1 MNENFLAIDA
11 SIRKEADEI
20 IYGKGLHNILSGFG
34 IPFYTGSYALHL
46 MTWRDLDIYLE
57 TENLSEKNF
66 FELGSKIVVQFQPAK
81 MSFRNERIAKTSGLP
96 NGLYWGIYLG
106 NERAGA
112 WKIDVWTM
120 DIDECRQR
128 LGYCDNLFKRISDS
142 DRKKILE
149 IKSKCWQDPLY
160 RRSYSSSDI
169 YSAVLDKGIENFE
182 QFRKWVQKIL

>member
-1 MNENFLAIDA
+1 LAIDA

-20 IYGKGLHNILSGFG
+20 IYNKGLHKILSAFG

-57 TENLSEKNF
+57 AENLSEEKF
-66 FELGSKIVVQFQPAK
+66 FALGSKIAVLLQPVK
-81 MSFRNERIAKTSGLP
+81 MSFRNERIAKTPGLP
-96 NGLYWGIYLG
+96 GGLYWGIYLG

-112 WKIDVWTM
+112 WKIDVWAM
-120 DIDECRQR
+120 NKDECQK
-128 LGYCDNLFKRISDS
+128 LLEYCDNLFNRVSDP
-142 DRKKILE
+142 DRLKILE

-169 YSAVLDKGIENFE
+169 YKAVLDKGIENFE
-182 QFRKWVQKIL
+182 EFRKWLVKIL